1 LPAAGRATARLQLPR
16 LFEDFQAEE
25 GVAPRIGPNP
35 HDAADLDRAVGGP
48 RKDPCAGIG
57 GPAIIDRHV
66 GILDVAVVT
75 RDGFNPPLDDLADDR
90 DLAGPVTPFRN
101 DLPMLTAATALTA
114 RSRAGR
120 NRPRAR
126 PPS

>member
-1 LPAAGRATARLQLPR
+1 V
-16 LFEDFQAEE
+16 FEDFQAEE

-57 GPAIIDRHV
+57 GPAIVDRHA

-101 DLPMLTAATALTA
+101 DLPMLTAATALISTITGGTKPA
-114 RSRAGR
+114 ASAS
-120 NRPRAR
+120 